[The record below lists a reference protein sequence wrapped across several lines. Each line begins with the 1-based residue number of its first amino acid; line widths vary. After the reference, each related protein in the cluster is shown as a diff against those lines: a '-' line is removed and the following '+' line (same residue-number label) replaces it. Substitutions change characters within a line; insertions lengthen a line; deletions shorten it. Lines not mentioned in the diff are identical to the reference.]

1 MICLD
6 RDHGMARLR
15 RSREELKE
23 VDALVERLR
32 EFTRLSYVT
41 AAEIARQI
49 GVRDSTV
56 YSWLLGQARPAE
68 PMRIIAFLDSLT
80 LEGGNRLVKHRV
92 DGPDGGSGYCQRN
105 FPLIQRCI
113 HLSKR
118 ADQIRALM
126 VGKMSV
132 IRSFQAAATTREFVQ
147 AIGEQMD

>member
-1 MICLD
+1 MSNK
-6 RDHGMARLR
+6 R
-15 RSREELKE
+15 RSKEELKE
-23 VDALVERLR
+23 VVALVERLR
-32 EFTRLSYVT
+32 DFIRLNYTT
-41 AAEIARQI
+41 AAEI

-92 DGPDGGSGYCQRN
+92 DGPDGGSGYCGRN
-105 FPLIQRCI
+105 FPLIQRCL

-126 VGKMSV
+126 VGNCPSSAPFELPRPRGILCKP
-132 IRSFQAAATTREFVQ
+132 
-147 AIGEQMD
+147 

>member
-1 MICLD
+1 
-6 RDHGMARLR
+6 MANKR
-15 RSREELKE
+15 RSRDELKE

-32 EFTRLSYVT
+32 DFIRLNYTT
-41 AAEIARQI
+41 AAEIR
-49 GVRDSTV
+49 VRDSTV

-68 PMRIIAFLDSLT
+68 PKRIIAFLDSLP

-113 HLSKR
+113 LLSKR

-132 IRSFQAAATTREFVQ
+132 IRSFRAAATTSDFVQ
-147 AIGEQMD
+147 AIGEQLD